1 MDTPTLIPID
11 LITANPYQP
20 RQAED
25 LQAVA
30 EIAESIRRNGLM
42 QVPTARQVNGHYELA
57 FGHTRLAAFKQNGE
71 ECMPLIVR
79 ELDDLQM
86 FELGVAENVK
96 RRDLNPIEQAE
107 AMKRYMQEFN
117 KTSVEA
123 GDFFNVSEEQV
134 RGTVRL
140 INLVPEAQAGLAAGK
155 INITAARS
163 LLSMQ
168 KIAPREVIVETVKQL
183 EKGVD
188 RHGRQATPDE
198 VIEQAIRHLDES
210 VTMWTDNRDGKP
222 RSTNN
227 YNEPGWLLSNKSFPN
242 KLLPELTPEDIAI
255 ALGIQDDQLL
265 IAAANTWAMFRR
277 GHMNQTEDE
286 IDAEC
291 VRRGIDQKVMVE
303 IKAKVDHLLAPPA
316 CSACPFYVRMDGS
329 HYCGMK
335 TCHTRKTAAWHEH
348 ILQQA
353 VNNLRIPL
361 YDKKDGKYQIMTY
374 EHEKLFTARNKDLRL
389 IRKNEVKGQYHY
401 QHFTGVEDAVFL
413 VVMTGKTLED
423 KTTAVKE
430 ARAVVKQSQT
440 SAERRNDLVD
450 GHQTLLEWEA
460 TLPVKALLDGLN
472 LAALKA
478 LEEAAFDWPADED
491 DIPEGARLAD
501 DATDEVR
508 ADHMRRMLAMS
519 MLHEAKGRYLTRGN
533 NCESWALWLCDTLVS
548 WGLKPPKGF
557 VKTAQSFDEQIKEA
571 VTAET
576 GKKNGKGKK

>member
-1 MDTPTLIPID
+1 MDTQTLIPID
-11 LITANPYQP
+11 LIDPNPYQP

-25 LQAVA
+25 PAAVA
-30 EIAESIRRNGLM
+30 EIADSIARNGLM
-42 QVPTARQVNGHYELA
+42 QAPTARQVNGHYQLA
-57 FGHTRLAAFKQNGE
+57 FGHTRLAAFKMLQE

-86 FELGVAENVK
+86 FELGVSENIK

-123 GDFFNVSEEQV
+123 GEFFNVSEEQI
-134 RGTVRL
+134 RATIRL
-140 INLVPEAQAGLAAGK
+140 INLVPEAQQGLAEGK

-168 KIAPREVIVETVKQL
+168 KIAPREVIVETLKHI
-183 EKGVD
+183 ETGRNK
-188 RHGRQATPDE
+188 HGYQVTPDE
-198 VIEQAIRHLDES
+198 AIEQAIRGLDES
-210 VTMWTDNRDGKP
+210 VTIWHDSRDGKP
-222 RSTNN
+222 RSINN
-227 YNEPGWLLSNKSFPN
+227 YGEPGWLLSNKSFPN
-242 KLLPELTPEDIAI
+242 KLLPELTAEDIAI
-255 ALGIQDDQLL
+255 ALGIQDDPDMISRAIVYLQSKLGTL
-265 IAAANTWAMFRR
+265 E
-277 GHMNQTEDE
+277 TEDLQML
-286 IDAEC
+286 DLQVSDLQLSPDLA
-291 VRRGIDQKVMVE
+291 
-303 IKAKVDHLLAPPA
+303 AKIDHLLNPPA

-335 TCHTRKTAAWHEH
+335 TCHTRKTTAWHEQ

-389 IRKNEVKGQYHY
+389 IRKDDVKGQYHY

-413 VVMTGKTLED
+413 VVMTGKTLQD
-423 KTTAVKE
+423 KTTAIKE
-430 ARAVVKQSQT
+430 ARVVEKQNHSA
-440 SAERRNDLVD
+440 AERRNDLVD
-450 GHQTLLEWEA
+450 GHQDLLEWEA
-460 TLPVKALLDGLN
+460 TLPVKAMFDGLN
-472 LAALKA
+472 LLALKA

-501 DATDEVR
+501 DASDEAR
-508 ADHMRRMLAMS
+508 ADHMRRMLALS
-519 MLHEAKGRYLTRGN
+519 MLREAKGRYTTRGN

-557 VKTAQSFDEQIKEA
+557 VKAAQRFDEEINEA
-571 VTAET
+571 VTAVT
-576 GKKNGKGKK
+576 GKKNGKK